1 MQDVGSFLH
10 QVQESWTT
18 HCSQMVLIRNVFL
31 YMDRTYVRDTQGV
44 KPLWCV
50 KYMRI
55 RTHTHACIRTRTRS
69 SRNTA
74 AHNHNPRYHCFS
86 SFLTCPL
93 GARCRDMGISLFRDA
108 LLRRRDV
115 LSKTTCGIVSML
127 QDERRGEAVDR
138 PMLSILSRM
147 LVSLRLYNTELE
159 PALLASTREYYE
171 AEGLDR
177 MASMDIAAYLAH
189 VQTRLRQEV
198 RASSTWV

>member
-1 MQDVGSFLH
+1 
-10 QVQESWTT
+10 
-18 HCSQMVLIRNVFL
+18 
-31 YMDRTYVRDTQGV
+31 
-44 KPLWCV
+44 
-50 KYMRI
+50 
-55 RTHTHACIRTRTRS
+55 
-69 SRNTA
+69 
-74 AHNHNPRYHCFS
+74 
-86 SFLTCPL
+86 
-93 GARCRDMGISLFRDA
+93 
-108 LLRRRDV
+108 
-115 LSKTTCGIVSML
+115 ML

-198 RASSTWV
+198 RASCTWV